1 MRQPAVRLLHAGVRP
16 DDAPAARGAPRA
28 RRQQHPSLSF
38 GQPVPLRGLPADHRG
53 REARGAENEADMRQ
67 LIWLVFLL
75 FVASS
80 EAQDYPSK
88 PIRILV
94 PFAPGGAVDTTARVL
109 AQAMQQ
115 RVNWSFVIENRPGGN
130 GFIATTAV
138 KGATPDGY
146 TLLMA
151 HTGEFAVN
159 PALFD
164 NVPYELERDFLP
176 ITMVSDSPM
185 LYLANSAA
193 PFNNFQ
199 ELVAAAK
206 ANPGSIS
213 FSSAGN
219 GSINHLAGE
228 WLALAAGIKLLH
240 VPYKGGAPA
249 AAAVASGDVH
259 FGVMAAPGAI
269 PHIKS
274 GRGKVIGITTAKKS
288 PLDPSWATPPD
299 AGIAGLDASIWVGL
313 FAPKGTPQPVV
324 DRLNGEVRKTLA
336 DPDVQRRF
344 VESGGAEAVGMSPAQ
359 FLIRIKQD
367 AERYKRVVQKAGV
380 KPG

>member
-1 MRQPAVRLLHAGVRP
+1 MRLILGAVLLLAL
-16 DDAPAARGAPRA
+16 AA
-28 RRQQHPSLSF
+28 Q
-38 GQPVPLRGLPADHRG
+38 
-53 REARGAENEADMRQ
+53 
-67 LIWLVFLL
+67 
-75 FVASS
+75 
-80 EAQDYPSK
+80 AQDYPSK
-88 PIRILV
+88 PIRMLV

-115 RVNWSFVIENRPGGN
+115 RLPNWQFVIENRPGGN

-138 KGATPDGY
+138 QKAAPDGY

-164 NVPYELERDFLP
+164 NVPYELGDFMP
-176 ITMVSDSPM
+176 ITMVSDAPM
-185 LYLANSAA
+185 LYLATAKA
-193 PFNNFQ
+193 PFNTFQ
-199 ELVAAAK
+199 ELVEQAK
-206 ANPGSIS
+206 SNPGSIT

-228 WLALAAGIKLLH
+228 WLAQAAGIKLLH

-249 AAAVASGDVH
+249 AAAVAAGDVQ
-259 FGVMAAPGAI
+259 FGVMAAPGAL

-288 PLDPSWATPPD
+288 PLDPSWATPRE
-299 AGIAGLDASIWVGL
+299 AGIPDLDASIWVGL
-313 FAPKGTPQPVV
+313 FAPKGTPQAIV
-324 DRLNGEVRKTLA
+324 DKVNQEVRATLSTA
-336 DPDVQRRF
+336 EVKRRF
-344 VESGGAEAVGMSPAQ
+344 VDTGAEAVGMTPAE
-359 FLIRIKQD
+359 FLARIKAD
-367 AERYKRVVQKAGV
+367 AERYKRVVQQAGV

>member
-1 MRQPAVRLLHAGVRP
+1 MRFFSAVLFFV
-16 DDAPAARGAPRA
+16 
-28 RRQQHPSLSF
+28 LS
-38 GQPVPLRGLPADHRG
+38 
-53 REARGAENEADMRQ
+53 
-67 LIWLVFLL
+67 I
-75 FVASS
+75 
-80 EAQDYPSK
+80 AQAQEYPSK
-88 PIRILV
+88 PIHVLV

-115 RVNWSFVIENRPGGN
+115 RVNWQFVIENRPGGN

-138 KGATPDGY
+138 QKAAPDGY

-164 NVPYELERDFLP
+164 NVPYELERDFVP
-176 ITMVSDSPM
+176 ITMVSDAPM
-185 LYLANSAA
+185 LYLANAQA
-193 PFNNFQ
+193 PFNNFR

-206 ANPGSIS
+206 AKPGSIS

-228 WLALAAGIKLLH
+228 WLAQAAGIQLLH

-249 AAAVASGDVH
+249 AAAVAAGDVH
-259 FGVMAAPGAI
+259 FGVMAVPGAM

-288 PLDPSWATPPD
+288 PLDPSWATPRD
-299 AGIAGLDASIWVGL
+299 AGIPDLDASIWVGL
-313 FAPKGTPQPVV
+313 FAPKGTPQAVV
-324 DRLNGEVRKTLA
+324 DRINKEVRQTLA
-336 DPDVQRRF
+336 MPDVQKRF
-344 VESGGAEAVGMSPAQ
+344 IESAGGEAVGMTPAE
-359 FLIRIKQD
+359 FLARIKSD
-367 AERYKRVVQKAGV
+367 AERYKRVVLQAGI

>member
-1 MRQPAVRLLHAGVRP
+1 VKRLIATLVLF
-16 DDAPAARGAPRA
+16 AALGA
-28 RRQQHPSLSF
+28 Q
-38 GQPVPLRGLPADHRG
+38 
-53 REARGAENEADMRQ
+53 
-67 LIWLVFLL
+67 
-75 FVASS
+75 
-80 EAQDYPSK
+80 AQDYPAK
-88 PIRILV
+88 PVRVLV

-109 AQAMQQ
+109 AQAMTQ
-115 RVNWSFVIENRPGGN
+115 RLGWQFVIENRPGGN

-138 KGATPDGY
+138 AKAPPDGY

-164 NVPYELERDFLP
+164 SVPYELERDFAP
-176 ITMVSDSPM
+176 ITMVSDAPM
-185 LYLANSAA
+185 LYLANANA
-193 PFNNFQ
+193 PFNNFG

-206 ANPGSIS
+206 AKPGSVS
-213 FSSAGN
+213 FGSAGN

-228 WLALAAGIKLLH
+228 WLAQAAGIKLLH

-259 FGVMAAPGAI
+259 FGVMAVPGAL

-288 PLDPSWATPPD
+288 PLDPSWATPRD
-299 AGIAGLDASIWVGL
+299 AGIPDLDASIWVGL
-313 FAPKGTPQPVV
+313 FAPKGTPQPVIE
-324 DRLNGEVRKTLA
+324 RINREVRSTLA
-336 DPDVQRRF
+336 QPDVQKRF
-344 VESGGAEAVGMSPAQ
+344 VESGGAEAVGMTPAE
-359 FLIRIKQD
+359 FLARIKSD
-367 AERYKRVVQKAGV
+367 AVRYKRVVEQAGV

>member
-1 MRQPAVRLLHAGVRP
+1 MRP
-16 DDAPAARGAPRA
+16 
-28 RRQQHPSLSF
+28 
-38 GQPVPLRGLPADHRG
+38 
-53 REARGAENEADMRQ
+53 

-75 FVASS
+75 FVAPS
-80 EAQDYPSK
+80 EAQEYPSK

-94 PFAPGGAVDTTARVL
+94 PFAPGGAVDTSTRIL
-109 AQAMQQ
+109 TQKMNE
-115 RVNWSFVIENRPGGN
+115 RLGWNFVVENRPGGN

-138 KGATPDGY
+138 QKSTPDGY

-164 NVPYELERDFLP
+164 NVPYELERDFVP
-176 ITMVSDSPM
+176 ITMVSDAPM

-206 ANPGSIS
+206 AKPGSIT

-228 WLALAAGIKLLH
+228 WLAQAAGIQLVH

-249 AAAVASGDVH
+249 AAAVAAGDVH

-288 PLDPSWATPPD
+288 LLDPSWATPRD
-299 AGIAGLDASIWVGL
+299 AGIPDLDASIWVGL
-313 FAPKGTPQPVV
+313 FAPKGTPQAIV
-324 DRLNGEVRKTLA
+324 DRINAEVRQTLNS
-336 DPDVQRRF
+336 PEVQKRF
-344 VESGGAEAVGMSPAQ
+344 VESAGAEAVWMTPTE
-359 FLIRIKQD
+359 FLARIKND